1 MDEDD
6 VCAVCGDGDVYEGNE
21 ILFCDGCDIAV
32 HQPVIVVDSAIFYCR
47 TLLIFLV
54 CVSFSDLLTS
64 TAAGLA
70 TTCLW
75 CPRAIIF
82 AGHARRTLRAR

>member
-32 HQPVIVVDSAIFYCR
+32 HQPVIVVDSAQRFFTSAAR
-47 TLLIFLV
+47 F
-54 CVSFSDLLTS
+54 SFSLYV
-64 TAAGLA
+64 
-70 TTCLW
+70 
-75 CPRAIIF
+75 
-82 AGHARRTLRAR
+82 